1 MGCTLRSLGN
11 TDLESKGANPHCQKK
26 FAAGDSSQSSVQ
38 WPIEC
43 LENYSLMDRI
53 HNTLI

>member
-1 MGCTLRSLGN
+1 MGCTPKSLGN
-11 TDLESKGANPHCQKK
+11 TDLENKGANPHCQKI
-26 FAAGDSSQSSVQ
+26 FAAGDSSQSWVQ

-43 LENYSLMDRI
+43 LENYYLMDRK